1 VTAPRA
7 ARVLVVEDEVVIAIL
22 AQQVLEEA
30 GLEVVGVAG
39 SEHGAL
45 VLAALT
51 HPTHAL
57 VDVKLAPGDGRV
69 VARALGAQ
77 DCAVVYCT
85 AWVSTVLHD
94 PSAAPGLAMAKPYD
108 PEDIIL
114 ALHAARRLADGEQ
127 GVALPHGMVRVGG
140 DQGAGDRTSARVG
153 APGPR

>member
-1 VTAPRA
+1 VTA

-22 AQQVLEEA
+22 AAETLEQA

-69 VARALGAQ
+69 VARELSAQ
-77 DCAVVYCT
+77 GCAVVYCT
-85 AWVSTVLHD
+85 AWVSQVVHD
-94 PSAAPGLAMAKPYD
+94 PNAAPGLAMSKPYD
-108 PEDIIL
+108 PDDIIL
-114 ALHAARRLADGEQ
+114 ALAAARRLADGEA
-127 GVALPHGMVRVGG
+127 VTPLPPGTVRVG
-140 DQGAGDRTSARVG
+140 R
-153 APGPR
+153 